1 MHYDEYKPTED
12 EIAREKEAI
21 KQQRIEKL
29 KNTKT
34 IKNTKRTYQRRI
46 TNVPTDTR
54 PVVGSKYQ

>member
-1 MHYDEYKPTED
+1 MHYDEYKPTAE
-12 EIAREKEAI
+12 EIEIEKEAI

-34 IKNTKRTYQRRI
+34 VKNASRTYQRRI